1 MLILRFV
8 RRMINKAMLRHDIRS
23 IVGVRSHDGTKT
35 INELQANVVWVVDS
49 NARNRNCDDF
59 HVYR

>member
-23 IVGVRSHDGTKT
+23 VVGVRSHDGTKT
-35 INELQANVVWVVDS
+35 INELQANVV
-49 NARNRNCDDF
+49 
-59 HVYR
+59 